1 MPCCR
6 PKASPSPD
14 HPAVAARRHE
24 LLRPVA
30 PAPTPPRA
38 GFAQLQGSV
47 SPVLPLSPSFSD
59 AGAVHRVPTAL
70 GPAPRHGPPPPLHTP
85 AAVPRPLRLTG
96 RPRSPRPRI
105 RPTATPAGH
114 RPTAL
119 AGAPLRPRLAPL
131 RLWSALCRSG
141 RAPYRAGAQ
150 RPSPAPV
157 WPLGPMTDGP
167 HAHNV
172 L

>member
-6 PKASPSPD
+6 PKTSPSLD

-70 GPAPRHGPPPPLHTP
+70 GPAPRHGPPPPLNTP
-85 AAVPRPLRLTG
+85 PLPSHDRCDLPPVRAHRGPASVPQPPLPATAPPPWPAPHYDPGWPRCAFG
-96 RPRSPRPRI
+96 RPSVDLGERRI
-105 RPTATPAGH
+105 G
-114 RPTAL
+114 
-119 AGAPLRPRLAPL
+119 LAP
-131 RLWSALCRSG
+131 SAR
-141 RAPYRAGAQ
+141 
-150 RPSPAPV
+150 RPHPF
-157 WPLGPMTDGP
+157 GPWG
-167 HAHNV
+167 